1 MDRLEFDQ
9 INNDIYSLFGEL
21 GDTTHIKY
29 KRLVKTGDNF
39 YDEKPQKTYLA
50 DITLTALVSMSPQEE
65 DISPIG
71 KVQGCQVVFTL
82 SAQELTTKKLMAKD
96 VHKLSLD
103 DAISYNNEMW
113 KIVNIVPRAII
124 IGIPLLYKIEVKR
137 DV

>member
-1 MDRLEFDQ
+1 MM
-9 INNDIYSLFGEL
+9 
-21 GDTTHIKY
+21 
-29 KRLVKTGDNF
+29 KT
-39 YDEKPQKTYLA
+39 QKTYLA

>member
-1 MDRLEFDQ
+1 
-9 INNDIYSLFGEL
+9 
-21 GDTTHIKY
+21 
-29 KRLVKTGDNF
+29 
-39 YDEKPQKTYLA
+39 
-50 DITLTALVSMSPQEE
+50 
-65 DISPIG
+65 
-71 KVQGCQVVFTL
+71 
-82 SAQELTTKKLMAKD
+82 MAKD